1 MGKAYL
7 ERAEAVELFAPIA
20 RQAGSYTLFGAIY
33 EQFVD
38 LGASLGFSKLRPT
51 GRPGYGIACSN
62 GKLILMSLFVK
73 RAGLKNTLVL
83 ACNPDAFNDDPRC
96 AQLLRAHQQ
105 FGQTRGLLT
114 GNAREKDWVSV
125 RLSSQEIALTWMN
138 ALREAVMP
146 AAASEHAGA
155 GGSSGS
161 PRDSADPPEG
171 VDRRG
176 QSGFRRALLRA
187 YENRCAM
194 SACSAVDALE
204 AAHITPVVKD
214 ESYFVTSGLLL
225 RADLHT
231 LFDLHLLSVNPETLT
246 IAVSPAV
253 WDAYGEF
260 NDRALALPRDPSAG
274 PETSRLRHHY
284 GLFLQAMHDAQ

>member
-1 MGKAYL
+1 
-7 ERAEAVELFAPIA
+7 
-20 RQAGSYTLFGAIY
+20 
-33 EQFVD
+33 
-38 LGASLGFSKLRPT
+38 
-51 GRPGYGIACSN
+51 
-62 GKLILMSLFVK
+62 
-73 RAGLKNTLVL
+73 
-83 ACNPDAFNDDPRC
+83 
-96 AQLLRAHQQ
+96 
-105 FGQTRGLLT
+105 
-114 GNAREKDWVSV
+114 
-125 RLSSQEIALTWMN
+125 
-138 ALREAVMP
+138 
-146 AAASEHAGA
+146 
-155 GGSSGS
+155 
-161 PRDSADPPEG
+161 
-171 VDRRG
+171 
-176 QSGFRRALLRA
+176 
-187 YENRCAM
+187 M